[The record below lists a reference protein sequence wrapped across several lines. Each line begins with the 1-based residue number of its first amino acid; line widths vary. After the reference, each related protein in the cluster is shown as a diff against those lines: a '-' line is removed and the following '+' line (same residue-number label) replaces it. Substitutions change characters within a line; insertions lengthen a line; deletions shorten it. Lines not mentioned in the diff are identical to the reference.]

1 MTKEY
6 VGVQNAAVRLV
17 VGAGRHD
24 RVSEHLKNLHWLPVE
39 QRVEFKTALMT
50 FRCLYDIA
58 PVYLSDLVEWYKP
71 TRELRSCN
79 SHTIVS
85 PSFRLAKYGGRSFH
99 PAPSIWN
106 ALPLSVR
113 FFLFVYPQISIR
125 IWAWCAP
132 VTTLKSRD
140 CWTPDGEA
148 SSKVPAT
155 RKTSSRN
162 TPFTSRWI
170 RKFYTKMYYY
180 FQTRNHSWRIAEA
193 IAILL
198 HCRYSFISAMCIPA
212 GSVVKRIV
220 LPVECYNK
228 KKLNIF

>member
-1 MTKEY
+1 MLMTKEC

-85 PSFRLAKYGGRSFH
+85 PSFRLAKYGGRSFACA
-99 PAPSIWN
+99 APSIWN
-106 ALPLSVR
+106 SLPLSVR
-113 FFLFVYPQISIR
+113 SETDLQRFKLRLKTHLFSLAYPR
-125 IWAWCAP
+125 
-132 VTTLKSRD
+132 R
-140 CWTPDGEA
+140 
-148 SSKVPAT
+148 
-155 RKTSSRN
+155 
-162 TPFTSRWI
+162 
-170 RKFYTKMYYY
+170 
-180 FQTRNHSWRIAEA
+180 
-193 IAILL
+193 
-198 HCRYSFISAMCIPA
+198 
-212 GSVVKRIV
+212 
-220 LPVECYNK
+220 
-228 KKLNIF
+228 